1 MNDSFIE
8 VASKWIE
15 NESVCIVPCHDKV
28 PIIKGWNHGNALSTV
43 ESVRNFFN
51 KPNGA
56 NGIGVLMGDGIICI
70 DVDMHQGMGMKSIE
84 IWQKEHGKFPNTY
97 FETTPNGGKHL
108 YFYVDKIYNTRL
120 HILEDVDIIAKGYQ
134 SIIYPT
140 EGYSI
145 GNDLPIEWAN
155 ESVYKLLNLKN
166 HNIDKHDVNTGA
178 QYKSVPFNK
187 DDSISDGKRHDFLIR
202 EKSKLKNKGVQDT
215 VIETYIREVNER
227 LCVPPI
233 PKKELETTV
242 IGAIE
247 RMDGMNENMHPP
259 KGIVL
264 LYGWKDTLKLL
275 NEKGLLFN
283 LIDGLF
289 EYEINGVEPDFT
301 EPLLQYFWADKRQ
314 YIDKALVNYGISQKG
329 RELGGFNKNRIAK
342 GLPKATYEEMLQIK
356 EQEKSENNEDG

>member
-15 NESVCIVPCHDKV
+15 NECACIVPCHDKV

-43 ESVRNFFN
+43 ESVRDFFN

-120 HILEDVDIIAKGYQ
+120 HILEDVDIIANGHQ

-140 EGYSI
+140 KDYTK
-145 GNDLPIEWAN
+145 GNNLPIARAN
-155 ESVYKLLNLKN
+155 DSVIKLLNLKN
-166 HNIDKHDVNTGA
+166 HHINEYDLKTGA

-187 DDSISDGKRHDFLIR
+187 DDSILDGQRHDFLIR
-202 EKSKLKNKGVQDT
+202 EISKLKNKGVQDS

-247 RMDGMNENMHPP
+247 RMDGMSVDDTRQTKRPTGAFFPFKWRKSLETFAKRGLLADFVFMYYDYVEF
-259 KGIVL
+259 GIVP
-264 LYGWKDTLKLL
+264 KDADP
-275 NEKGLLFN
+275 
-283 LIDGLF
+283 I
-289 EYEINGVEPDFT
+289 IEPFMQLAMEFVD
-301 EPLLQYFWADKRQ
+301 DKNQ
-314 YIDKALVNYGISQKG
+314 QITKANQAKALARANGHRKD
-329 RELGGFNKNRIAK
+329 K
-342 GLPKATYEEMLQIK
+342 GLPPYKDYEEYEADK
-356 EQEKSENNEDG
+356 ERNK

>member
-1 MNDSFIE
+1 MKDILIDT
-8 VASKWIE
+8 AIQWIE
-15 NESVCIVPCHDKV
+15 NESACIVPCHDKV

-43 ESVRNFFN
+43 ESIRDFFN

-70 DVDMHQGMGMKSIE
+70 DVDMHNGNGLRSLDQ
-84 IWQKEHGKFPNTY
+84 WQNKNGSFPETYTECTPSGGEHFYYHIDGDHNTKIGVLDNIDILG
-97 FETTPNGGKHL
+97 NGHYCITYPSNG
-108 YFYVDKIYNTRL
+108 YT
-120 HILEDVDIIAKGYQ
+120 LEKKAPIA
-134 SIIYPT
+134 
-140 EGYSI
+140 
-145 GNDLPIEWAN
+145 WAN

-202 EKSKLKNKGVQDT
+202 EISKLKNKGVQDT

-247 RMDGMNENMHPP
+247 RMDGMSVDDTRQTKQPTGAFFPFKWRKSLKTFAKRGLLDDFVFMYYDYVEF
-259 KGIVL
+259 GIVPN
-264 LYGWKDTLKLL
+264 DVDP
-275 NEKGLLFN
+275 
-283 LIDGLF
+283 I
-289 EYEINGVEPDFT
+289 IEPF
-301 EPLLQYFWADKRQ
+301 LQLAMEFVDDKNQ
-314 YIDKALVNYGISQKG
+314 QITKANQAKALARANGHRKD
-329 RELGGFNKNRIAK
+329 K
-342 GLPKATYEEMLQIK
+342 GLPPYKGYEEYEADK
-356 EQEKSENNEDG
+356 DCNKHK